1 MQNHLEARINF
12 PVSQGHF
19 FLHFTI
25 HCVCINL
32 FSYFPKG
39 VRLTKIP
46 TVTVQLLPQFCSGVI
61 PPVMILD
68 DIPESE
74 QEHSLYSASLKK
86 TKQSL
91 IQQWRHLIKFC
102 RATHHSSIRAEI
114 PLLLCIEICLGFKQ
128 ARQRCLKMIVW
139 QLKSSEDLS
148 LWSCVCQVCEATL

>member
-32 FSYFPKG
+32 FPYFPKD

-46 TVTVQLLPQFCSGVI
+46 TVTVQLLPQLCSGVI

-74 QEHSLYSASLKK
+74 QEQCLYSASLKK
-86 TKQSL
+86 TK
-91 IQQWRHLIKFC
+91 RN
-102 RATHHSSIRAEI
+102 R
-114 PLLLCIEICLGFKQ
+114 
-128 ARQRCLKMIVW
+128 V
-139 QLKSSEDLS
+139 
-148 LWSCVCQVCEATL
+148 